1 MQFRVTSWGQVF
13 GFSVAITVL
22 SISVPVCV
30 VAVALW
36 GLPWEHLIPVLAVS
50 GLIPLFIAFPISVF
64 ALNILRNM
72 NSMMVM
78 LDSLLRFD
86 SLTGLLN
93 RSHFYQLVQERRRKK
108 SFLAIV
114 DADHFKQINDRFG
127 HDAGDEALKF
137 LGQQLGQVFGPYGL
151 VGRLG
156 GEEFGIYVSGQ
167 TVSQLRLLVSMLR
180 TNLRANNISNYG
192 HEISVTVSLGIAED
206 DGTSSF
212 NAVVRSADKC
222 LYAAK
227 HAGRDCCYIANDVD
241 DMVRLV
247 A

>member
-1 MQFRVTSWGQVF
+1 MQFRVTSWRQVF
-13 GFSVAITVL
+13 GFSVAITIL

-36 GLPWEHLIPVLAVS
+36 HLPWQHLIPILVVS
-50 GLIPLFIAFPISVF
+50 GSIPLFIAFPISVF
-64 ALNILRNM
+64 SLNILRNM
-72 NSMMVM
+72 NGIMIT

-86 SLTGLLN
+86 SLTGVLN
-93 RSHFYQLVQERRRKK
+93 RSHFLHLAQDKRRKK
-108 SFLAIV
+108 SFFAIV

-167 TVSQLRLLVSMLR
+167 TASQLHLLVSMLQ
-180 TNLRANNISNYG
+180 TNLRANRISYEG
-192 HEISVTVSLGIAED
+192 HEISVTVSVGITED

-212 NAVVRSADKC
+212 AAVSRSADKC

-227 HAGRDCCYIANDVD
+227 HAGRDCCFIANKLD